1 MTSDHT
7 SRATRL
13 VPPPNRTTL
22 QYRQALATL
31 LLAFALVG
39 CGKPPPPPLALVE
52 GLVTIDGKPVPMAL
66 VTFVPL
72 FEGFGGEVIAEGIS
86 DDEGRYRLSCPLG
99 TGACIGRH
107 KVTVTDAPSPDD
119 TRDQSVASQRAYET
133 FRKKLTN
140 RPIGAA
146 FGSVVDTPLEVEVTA
161 EGSEYNL
168 QLKH

>member
-1 MTSDHT
+1 MTSDQP
-7 SRATRL
+7 SPQTRL
-13 VPPPNRTTL
+13 VPPSSRRTIRFDL
-22 QYRQALATL
+22 ALATL
-31 LLAFALVG
+31 MLAVALAG
-39 CGKPPPPPLALVE
+39 CGKPKPPPLAAVE

-86 DDEGRYRLSCPLG
+86 DESGRYRLACPLG
-99 TGACIGRH
+99 TGACVGRH

-119 TRDQSVASQRAYET
+119 TRDQSVAAQRAYEA

-146 FGSVVDTPLEVEVTA
+146 FGSVVDTPLEVEVTTDG
-161 EGSEYNL
+161 GSYD
-168 QLKH
+168 LKLSH

>member
-1 MTSDHT
+1 MTSDH
-7 SRATRL
+7 RPATRR
-13 VPPPNRTTL
+13 VPPPNWTTS
-22 QYRQALATL
+22 RFGQALALLVLTL
-31 LLAFALVG
+31 AVVG
-39 CGKPPPPPLALVE
+39 CGKPKPPPLAAVE

-86 DDEGRYRLSCPLG
+86 DDEGRYRLSSPLG
-99 TGACIGRH
+99 PGACVGRH

-119 TRDQSVASQRAYET
+119 TRDQSVASQRAYEA

-161 EGSEYNL
+161 EGGSYDL
-168 QLKH
+168 TLTH